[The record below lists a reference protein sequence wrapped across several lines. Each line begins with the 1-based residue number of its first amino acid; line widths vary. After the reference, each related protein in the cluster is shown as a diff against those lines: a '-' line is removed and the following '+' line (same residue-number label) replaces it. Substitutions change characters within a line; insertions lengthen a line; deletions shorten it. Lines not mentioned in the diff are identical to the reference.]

1 MAPHRL
7 RLHQSRILPR
17 RAPFRLP
24 ATVGNPDIAV
34 LRPENQHPTH
44 VTPRI
49 AALAAG
55 LFREQL
61 VVLGRQLPVPRLR
74 RGTGAGVSKGERDAL
89 VRALAMALCA
99 EGTQS
104 IEAPVDWRVHPRRPF
119 MHRIALCDVRGL
131 LPKVVFKV
139 RCFALRGRTV
149 VREGP
154 ELCEGPLFRSGTS
167 YLYLLER
174 TKQRGAIRLP
184 RFLGFPRLPL

>member
-1 MAPHRL
+1 MASHRL
-7 RLHQSRILPR
+7 RPRHHSRTNPR

-24 ATVGNPDIAV
+24 ATIGNPDIAV

-61 VVLGRQLPVPRLR
+61 VVLGRQFPAARLR
-74 RGTGAGVSKGERDAL
+74 RGSSSSVSKGERDAL

-119 MHRIALCDVRGL
+119 MHRVALCDVRGL
-131 LPKVVFKV
+131 LPKTVFEV
-139 RCFALRGRTV
+139 RCFALRGR
-149 VREGP
+149 
-154 ELCEGPLFRSGTS
+154 SS
-167 YLYLLER
+167 
-174 TKQRGAIRLP
+174 
-184 RFLGFPRLPL
+184 